1 MNSCARDDT
10 VHAHHPTDA
19 RKRQGLAQCS
29 RCQNATSQL
38 WRSWCYGEGIG
49 RCAEKIGGFEVM
61 PRILEV
67 ECCGDAGLQVASW
80 KCAAAPALV
89 RVECTGLR
97 FLLSGGDGLLDG
109 GDEGRPRLRLYRQR
123 VGKTRRRQG
132 LAENDEPRVAFEP
145 G

>member
-1 MNSCARDDT
+1 
-10 VHAHHPTDA
+10 
-19 RKRQGLAQCS
+19 
-29 RCQNATSQL
+29 
-38 WRSWCYGEGIG
+38 
-49 RCAEKIGGFEVM
+49 M

-109 GDEGRPRLRLYRQR
+109 GDEEDPGCACIVSESARRAPR
-123 VGKTRRRQG
+123 TRRERRASCR
-132 LAENDEPRVAFEP
+132 L
-145 G
+145 